1 MRPFVQPLILRRVT
15 LILLLCWLVPVLGT
29 MGVSIFFAGSAN
41 KAPVKT
47 ASLPA
52 EAAGEAEASLDA
64 EKETAEKS
72 PVEARTGGDGSPTGP
87 AVETPSGQPAGEA
100 PKAPAARS
108 NGRTPLAAAGPQ
120 NTSSVP
126 VPSRPRPVSGAQNV
140 DLTLLARIIHAE
152 ARGEPIEGQVAVG
165 AVLLNRIR
173 NPRFPNDLW
182 SNIFKR
188 GEFCTVRDGQ
198 IWLEPDAAAYRAARL
213 ALNGWDPTYG
223 ALYFYNPART
233 TSRWI
238 WSRPV
243 TTRIGRHVF
252 AR

>member
-1 MRPFVQPLILRRVT
+1 MRQFVQPLILRRVT
-15 LILLLCWLVPVLGT
+15 LVLILCWLVPLLGT
-29 MGVSIFFAGSAN
+29 MGVSIFFAGREN

-47 ASLPA
+47 AVLSV
-52 EAAGEAEASLDA
+52 EAAGEAEASGNFDT
-64 EKETAEKS
+64 EKERAEES
-72 PVEARTGGDGSPTGP
+72 PVGARSGTNSGTTDP
-87 AVETPSGQPAGEA
+87 AVETPPRQPVWEEANAPAG
-100 PKAPAARS
+100 S
-108 NGRTPLAAAGPQ
+108 Q
-120 NTSSVP
+120 NTPSTHVQ
-126 VPSRPRPVSGAQNV
+126 SRPRSASGDQNV
-140 DLTLLARIIHAE
+140 NLTLLARIIHAE